1 MKKTTY
7 FAWMIAAGLAMTGCS
22 DELEN
27 GGTTTPTILDSEGGY
42 VKVAINLPTT
52 SGMST
57 KAENDK
63 FDDGIENE
71 YAVGDDGIIVY
82 FAAPTSTAQAPTDE
96 DDATFVGAYPLP
108 TGGWNVTANDDAIT
122 ATRSVIA
129 EAPNVDGDIY
139 ALVILNPNSVASDE
153 VSDRSLTINNAKY
166 AAGSTDL
173 TLAKLREKLANQ
185 NVSNYVGASRNR
197 LTMMNAPLA
206 EQYVTKSTSNVKTS
220 TLVPVTVYPSEDDAN
235 VNEPSI
241 IHVERVVAKVTLTG
255 FSLQSSGNFNGKY
268 TKAVNASDM
277 TTDDIVVFEAW
288 DLDVTNKSTKF
299 IHDVYGKGTD
309 GFDYWQTLFSTK
321 DGNNSRFV
329 AATSPFRIYWAVDGN
344 YDGLEG
350 YGEATTNEDG
360 ETTGWKQEFNYITEA
375 TTTTLETTDKEAYPL
390 YCFENTFNRGNMNN
404 NQSTRVLI
412 KATYYLDPD
421 AAVGADFYA
430 CSNLVNGDG
439 MTGGA
444 INVTDFLT
452 AVNNALN
459 ITEETDKITAEDL
472 DNTSSEAGI
481 YKTVDEIKGLLGL
494 EGETADDDAKTIIN
508 KLGEIRYYKNG
519 TSFYYVPLIEHF
531 GDTYT
536 ADRNSEGE
544 YTSEPE
550 SLGRYG
556 VVRNN
561 WYEVNIASISGPGE
575 PIIPEPTPDPDGGTG
590 YVRAEIRILS
600 WAKRVQSVDL

>member
-7 FAWMIAAGLAMTGCS
+7 FAWMIAAGLVMTGCS
-22 DELEN
+22 DELDTPN
-27 GGTTTPTILDSEGGY
+27 TPTILDTEGGY

-52 SGMST
+52 SGMGT

-63 FDDGIENE
+63 FDDGIANE

-82 FAAPTSTAQAPTDE
+82 FAAPTSTQQNPTDE

-108 TGGWNVTANDDAIT
+108 TGGWNVTADDDAIT

-129 EAPNVDGDIY
+129 EAPNVEGDIY
-139 ALVILNPNSVASDE
+139 ALVILNPNSVASDDAT
-153 VSDRSLTINNAKY
+153 DRSLTINGVEY
-166 AAGSTDL
+166 AAGSTTL
-173 TLAKLREKLANQ
+173 TLAKLREKLTNQ
-185 NVSNYVGASRNR
+185 NVSNYVGSSRNR

-206 EQYVTKSTSNVKTS
+206 AQYVTKSTSNVKTS
-220 TLVPVTVYPSEDDAN
+220 TLVPVKVYPSEDDAN
-235 VNEPSI
+235 VNDPAI

-255 FSLQSSGNFNGKY
+255 FSLQSTGDFSGKY
-268 TKAVNASDM
+268 TKAVNASTG

-299 IHDVYGKGTD
+299 IHDVYGKGSD

-329 AATSPFRIYWAVDGN
+329 AAASPFRIYWAVDGN
-344 YDGLEG
+344 YDGLD
-350 YGEATTNEDG
+350 YGDPTTNTEG
-360 ETTGWKQEFNYITEA
+360 ETTGWNQEFNYVTEA
-375 TTTTLETTDKEAYPL
+375 TTTTLETTDNEAYPL
-390 YCFENTFNRGNMNN
+390 YCFENTFNIGNMNH

-412 KATYYLDPD
+412 KATYYLDPE
-421 AAVGADFYA
+421 AAVGADFYT
-430 CSNLVNGDG
+430 CSNLVTTGG
-439 MTGGA
+439 VTGGA

-459 ITEETDKITAEDL
+459 NTEEADKITAEDL
-472 DNTSSEAGI
+472 DNTGSEAGI
-481 YKTVDEIKGLLGL
+481 YKTADEIKALLGL
-494 EGETADDDAKTIIN
+494 EGVTADDDAQTIIN
-508 KLGEIRYYKNG
+508 QLGEIRYYQNG

-544 YTSEPE
+544 YTSEAE

>member
-390 YCFENTFNRGNMNN
+390 YCFENTFNIGNMNH

>member
-1 MKKTTY
+1 MKKTKY
-7 FAWMIAAGLAMTGCS
+7 FAWMIAAGLVMTGCS
-22 DELEN
+22 DELDTPN
-27 GGTTTPTILDSEGGY
+27 TPTILDTEGGY

-52 SGMST
+52 SGMGT

-63 FDDGIENE
+63 FDDGIANE

-82 FAAPTSTAQAPTDE
+82 FAAPTSTQQNPTDE

-108 TGGWNVTANDDAIT
+108 TGGWNVTADDDAIT

-129 EAPNVDGDIY
+129 EAPNVEGDIY
-139 ALVILNPNSVASDE
+139 ALVILNPNSVASDDAT
-153 VSDRSLTINNAKY
+153 DRSLTINGVEY
-166 AAGSTDL
+166 AAGSTTL
-173 TLAKLREKLANQ
+173 TLAKLREKLTNQ

-235 VNEPSI
+235 VNDPAI

-255 FSLQSSGNFNGKY
+255 FSLQSSGKFSGKC
-268 TKAVNASDM
+268 TKAVNASTG

-329 AATSPFRIYWAVDGN
+329 AAANPFRIYWAVDGN

-350 YGEATTNEDG
+350 YGDPTTNTEG
-360 ETTGWKQEFNYITEA
+360 ETTGWEQEFNYVSEA
-375 TTTTLETTDKEAYPL
+375 TTTTLETTDNEAYPL
-390 YCFENTFNRGNMNN
+390 YCFENTFNIGNMNH

-412 KATYYLDPD
+412 KATYYLDPE
-421 AAVGADFYA
+421 AAVEADFYT
-430 CSNLVNGDG
+430 CSNLVTSGG
-439 MTGGA
+439 VTGGA

-459 ITEETDKITAEDL
+459 NTEETDKITTEDL
-472 DNTSSEAGI
+472 DNTGSEAGI
-481 YKTVDEIKGLLGL
+481 YKTADEIKALLGL
-494 EGETADDDAKTIIN
+494 EGATADDDAQTIIN
-508 KLGEIRYYKNG
+508 QLGEIRYYQNG

-544 YTSEPE
+544 YTSEAE

-590 YVRAEIRILS
+590 YVRAEIRMLS
-600 WAKRVQSVDL
+600 WAKRVQNVDL